1 MEAFAS
7 EVPEK
12 VRLVVVEV
20 MLSELLEPL
29 SSAAAK
35 SGVDGA
41 AGAVASMV
49 TERFPDATP
58 VLPAASVALA
68 FTEYE
73 PAERFTSTVQL
84 PEPSAVVEPPAIVET
99 PS

>member
-7 EVPEK
+7 DVPEK

-20 MLSELLEPL
+20 ILSELLEPL

-41 AGAVASMV
+41 GEVVSIV
-49 TERFPDATP
+49 RERFPDALLTF
-58 VLPAASVALA
+58 PAASVAFA